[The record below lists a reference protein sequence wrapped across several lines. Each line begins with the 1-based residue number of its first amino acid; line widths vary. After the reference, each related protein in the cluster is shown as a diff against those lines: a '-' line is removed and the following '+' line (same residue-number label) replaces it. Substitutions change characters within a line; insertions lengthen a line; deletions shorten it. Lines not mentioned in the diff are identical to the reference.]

1 MNISSS
7 LKHNINNLI
16 KDEFDIVRNNL
27 ISIDFN
33 DDYINKLV
41 NEVTITSQKGKLLRP
56 ILTLLIGNF
65 SPNKNSLI
73 KEKIINMA
81 VAIELLHTA
90 SLVHDDI
97 VDNATHRRGEKSFNS
112 NHGDD
117 MAVMMG
123 DILFAKSATFV
134 CDTNNIHVVNKFA
147 NTIVDLS
154 TGQLLEMQSRNNY
167 SQTQKEYLYRIRKK
181 TSSLFETAAWSGGI
195 LSEFDKSHCDMLKIY
210 AENLGYAFQI
220 FDDIK
225 DFSETEN
232 YSLTGKNPGIDIAN
246 GIFTLPVIISLNDKQ
261 NNPFL
266 NSTDQINMQNAKD
279 YLDSNGYMK
288 QSIDIGNEY
297 IFSAKNALK
306 LFSNSDLKYLL
317 CEIAD
322 SIN

>member
-1 MNISSS
+1 MYRYQILIEYVGTSFVGWQIQKKGTSIQKVVQITLSKLLKQNILLYGSGRTDAGVHAKEQSAHFDVKNKIQNIDKIIKS
-7 LKHNINNLI
+7 LNYFLNN
-16 KDEFDIVRNNL
+16 KM
-27 ISIDFN
+27 ISIIDIKRRKN
-33 DDYINKLV
+33 
-41 NEVTITSQKGKLLRP
+41 
-56 ILTLLIGNF
+56 NF
-65 SPNKNSLI
+65 HARYSA
-73 KEKIINMA
+73 KERI
-81 VAIELLHTA
+81 
-90 SLVHDDI
+90 
-97 VDNATHRRGEKSFNS
+97 
-112 NHGDD
+112 
-117 MAVMMG
+117 
-123 DILFAKSATFV
+123 
-134 CDTNNIHVVNKFA
+134 
-147 NTIVDLS
+147 
-154 TGQLLEMQSRNNY
+154 
-167 SQTQKEYLYRIRKK
+167 YLYIIRKK

-210 AENLGYAFQI
+210 SENSGYAFQI

-266 NSTDQINMQNAKD
+266 NSTDQINMKNAKD

-297 IFSAKNALK
+297 IFSAKNSLK

>member
-1 MNISSS
+1 MGISSS
-7 LKHNINNLI
+7 LKHDINNLI
-16 KDEFDIVRNNL
+16 KNELELVKNNL

-33 DDYINKLV
+33 DDYINNLV

-65 SPNKNSLI
+65 SPNNNSLI
-73 KEKIINMA
+73 KERIINMA

-97 VDNATHRRGEKSFNS
+97 VDNATHRRGEKSFNN

-134 CDTNNIHVVNKFA
+134 CDTNNIDVVNKFA

-181 TSSLFETAAWSGGI
+181 TSSLFETAAWSGGV
-195 LSEFDKSHCDMLKIY
+195 LSEFENSHCDMLKVY
-210 AENLGYAFQI
+210 GENLGYAFQI

-232 YSLTGKNPGIDIAN
+232 YSITGKNPGIDIAN
-246 GIFTLPVIISLNDKQ
+246 GIFTLPVIISLNDKK

-266 NSTDQINMQNAKD
+266 TSDDQINMKNAKKF
-279 YLDSNGYMK
+279 LDLNGYMK
-288 QSIDIGNEY
+288 QSMDIGNEY
-297 IFSAKNALK
+297 IFSAKNSLK
-306 LFSNSDLKYLL
+306 LFPDSELKYLL